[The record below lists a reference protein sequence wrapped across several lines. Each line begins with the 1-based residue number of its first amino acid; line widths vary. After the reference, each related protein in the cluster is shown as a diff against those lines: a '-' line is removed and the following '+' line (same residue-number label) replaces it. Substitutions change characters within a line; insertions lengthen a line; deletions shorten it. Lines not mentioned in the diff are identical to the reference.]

1 MGNYYLYLF
10 GQFITRLL
18 PIRWSYALAC
28 FISDLHYLLSKA
40 DRQAVEAN
48 LKVILKVEQ
57 VDPAQVREVFHNF
70 GKYLV
75 DFLTMTKRLTSAY
88 MQTHLEVSAV
98 GHVNTVL
105 QQHKG
110 GIVISAHLGNWEMGA
125 VLLPMMGYPIS
136 MIALPHKDPR
146 VNLFFNQ
153 QREFFGTQVVPTTVA
168 VRRCMEHLKRNR
180 LVAMLVE
187 RDFSQHGLV
196 MDFLGKPTMIPKGAA
211 LFSLKTGAPIIP
223 CFFIR
228 KQDDYFDV
236 NFHSPIYPPVVQ
248 GDITEE
254 VLRAY
259 IKQYLVVIEAHIRQ
273 YPSQWLMFREF
284 WVK

>member
-1 MGNYYLYLF
+1 MGNYYLYLL

-18 PIRWSYALAC
+18 PIRWAYALAC
-28 FISDLHYLLSKA
+28 FISDLHYSFSKA

-48 LKVILKVEQ
+48 LKFILNTDR
-57 VDPAQVREVFHNF
+57 VDQAQVREVFHNF

-75 DFLTMTKRLTSAY
+75 DFLTMTKRLTNAY
-88 MQTHLEVSAV
+88 MHTRLEVTDVS
-98 GHVNTVL
+98 HIDRVL
-105 QQHKG
+105 QQSKG

-125 VLLPMMGYPIS
+125 VLLPMLGYPIS

-146 VNLFFNQ
+146 VNLFFNR
-153 QREFFGTQVVPTTVA
+153 QREAFGTQVVPTTVA

-196 MDFLGKPTMIPKGAA
+196 MNFLGKPTMIPKGAA

-228 KQDDYFDV
+228 THDDYFKV
-236 NFHSPIYPPVVQ
+236 SFHDPIYPPDVQ

-259 IKQYLVVIEAHIRQ
+259 IQKYLVVVETHIRQ
-273 YPSQWLMFREF
+273 YPTQWLMFREF